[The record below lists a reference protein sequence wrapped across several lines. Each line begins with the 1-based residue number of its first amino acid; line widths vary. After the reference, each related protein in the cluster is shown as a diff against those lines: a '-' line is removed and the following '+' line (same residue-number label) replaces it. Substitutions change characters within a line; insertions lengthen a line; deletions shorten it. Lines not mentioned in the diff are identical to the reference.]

1 MPCRFPNEEM
11 QRFKIT
17 VIGTINRD
25 TIIFPGGKRTES
37 FGGILYNLSALSA
50 LGGKSVEIHPV
61 CNVGYDVYDQVK
73 RIVESYDNVR
83 LHGINKVRV
92 KNNHA
97 CLTVDRENQ
106 REETL
111 HNRVPRLSFSQ
122 VKPLLDSDTILI
134 NFISGFDIS
143 LSALRSIRET
153 ADALIF
159 IDVHSLTL
167 GIDKDG
173 KRFYRNP
180 RSWREYLKQAD
191 LVQANLVE
199 LTVLSGKRFRSQEE
213 IQDFGS
219 CILSLGPRALVVT
232 MGEEGALMVCK
243 SGRACRVR
251 KTAGTRVRTFKDATG
266 CGDVFSAGFIIC
278 YLQSGNLDRSLYFA
292 NQVASE
298 KCKISGVEGV
308 DRLLRKS
315 AARLSW
321 D

>member
-1 MPCRFPNEEM
+1 MR
-11 QRFKIT
+11 RFKIT
-17 VIGTINRD
+17 VVGTINRD
-25 TIIFPGGKRTES
+25 TIVFPGGKRTES
-37 FGGILYNLSALSA
+37 FGGILYNLSALSG

-83 LHGINKVRV
+83 LHGIKKVRV

-122 VKPLLDSDTILI
+122 VKPFLDSDIILV

-143 LSALRSIRET
+143 LSALRRIRET
-153 ADALIF
+153 TDAPIF
-159 IDVHSLTL
+159 MDVHSLTL
-167 GIDKDG
+167 GVHKDG
-173 KRFYRNP
+173 KRFHRNP
-180 RSWREYLKQAD
+180 RSWRKYLKQAD
-191 LVQANLVE
+191 LVQANLAE
-199 LTVLSGKRFRSQEE
+199 LTVLSGKRLRSQKE
-213 IQDFGS
+213 IREFGNY
-219 CILSLGPRALVVT
+219 ILTLGPRAVLVT

-243 SGRACRVR
+243 RGRACRIT
-251 KTAGTRVRTFKDATG
+251 KAGGTRVRTFKDATG

-278 YLQSGNLDRSLYFA
+278 YLQTGSLDRSLYLA
-292 NQVASE
+292 NQVAAE

-315 AARLSW
+315 AAKFSW